1 MLSSFKIGKIF
12 GIEIGVHWSWIFIFA
27 LLTWSFGDKGGVL
40 HQFIPEWSTER
51 RWIVSGIIAL
61 IFFSSILLHELS
73 HSLVAKAKGIPVRG
87 ITLFVFGGVSNLG
100 REAQSAGEEFQ
111 IAIVG
116 PLTSLAIGA
125 VFAVL
130 WAVLRNPAPQASAI
144 AGYLAFINAVIAAFN
159 MVPGYPLDGGRVF
172 RAIVWARNRNQL
184 RATRTAARTGEGVAY
199 LLMAG
204 GALQFFWNPI
214 GGIWMFLIG
223 LFLRNASASSYEQL
237 LLQTTLEGVSVM
249 ELARSDYTPV
259 PPDMTLA
266 ALVDQHMLTGHGRA
280 YPVLAG
286 EELLGLITL
295 TDVRHVERERWP
307 ETSVYRA
314 MTPVERLHTVSRA
327 ETAMHVLQ
335 MMAQWDVNQ
344 VPVLDGRLLAGI
356 ISRGDILR
364 HIQMRR
370 EVGIQG

>member
-40 HQFIPEWSTER
+40 HQYIPEWSAER

-100 REAQSAGEEFQ
+100 REAESAGEEFQ

-130 WAVLRNPAPQASAI
+130 WAALRNLAPQASAI
-144 AGYLAFINAVIAAFN
+144 AGYLAFINGVIAAFN
-159 MVPGYPLDGGRVF
+159 MLPGYPLDGGRVF
-172 RAIVWARNRNQL
+172 RSIVWARNRNQL

-259 PPDMTLA
+259 PPDLTVA
-266 ALVDQHMLTGHGRA
+266 ALVDQHMLVGQGRA

-295 TDVRHVERERWP
+295 TDVRHLERARWP

-335 MMAQWDVNQ
+335 LMAQWDVNQ
-344 VPVLDGRLLAGI
+344 VPVLDGRRLIGI

-370 EVGIQG
+370 EVGSQG

>member
-40 HQFIPEWSTER
+40 HQYIPEWSAER

-73 HSLVAKAKGIPVRG
+73 HSLVAKARGIPVSG
-87 ITLFVFGGVSNLG
+87 ITLFIFGGVSSLG
-100 REAQSAGEEFQ
+100 REAKSASEEFQ

-130 WAVLRNPAPQASAI
+130 WAALRNPAPQASAI

-172 RAIVWARNRNQL
+172 RSIVWARNRNQL

-223 LFLRNASASSYEQL
+223 LFLRNSSASSYEQL

-259 PPDMTLA
+259 PPDLTLA
-266 ALVDQHMLTGHGRA
+266 ALVDQHMLAGHGRA

-314 MTPVERLHTVSRA
+314 MTPVERLHTVSRT

-356 ISRGDILR
+356 VSRGDILR

-370 EVGIQG
+370 EVGSQG